1 MALTKKS
8 TNWIQLPFGYYL
20 TPAWFDSANELA
32 LDKLL
37 RPQLNCFKLMS
48 FCRMRSILVIC
59 AMWLLILAVGCKR
72 SGQQSRN
79 DNVLT
84 MQVSN
89 DPAADR
95 LRARTLLDKGRE
107 LYRTDQDAEAVLAF
121 MESVRLDPD
130 LAEAHFR
137 LGLGYES
144 LGKREEAEAE
154 YKKAVEA
161 YKKYFQEKREDPEA
175 HYALGQTYA
184 NLGQYSEA
192 IREYREATKLKEDD
206 PDIYYDLG
214 VAHTKLAQ
222 YDAAAAAFS
231 KSLEIDP
238 DYYRAQDGLD
248 EANEGVKRIRA
259 GRKHQADLLKKQKDE
274 ELKKVG
280 EGLAT
285 PTPARKP

>member
-1 MALTKKS
+1 
-8 TNWIQLPFGYYL
+8 
-20 TPAWFDSANELA
+20 
-32 LDKLL
+32 
-37 RPQLNCFKLMS
+37 
-48 FCRMRSILVIC
+48 MRSILIISAV
-59 AMWLLILAVGCKR
+59 WLMILATGCKR
-72 SGQQSRN
+72 NGQQSTN
-79 DNVLT
+79 NSAGPA
-84 MQVSN
+84 QVSN
-89 DPAADR
+89 SLPEDR
-95 LRARTLLDKGRE
+95 TRARAQLDKGKE
-107 LYRTDQDAEAVLAF
+107 LYRNDQDAEAVLALQ
-121 MESVRLDPD
+121 EAVRLDPD

-161 YKKYFQEKREDPEA
+161 YKKYFEENDNDAEA

-248 EANEGVKRIRA
+248 EAKEGVQRIRA
-259 GRKHQADLLKKQKDE
+259 GRKHQVDLLKKQKEE
-274 ELKKVG
+274 ELKKAG
-280 EGLAT
+280 EGSAS
-285 PTPARKP
+285 PTPKN

>member
-1 MALTKKS
+1 MEETRNSLEFPPLCLT
-8 TNWIQLPFGYYL
+8 TLPL
-20 TPAWFDSANELA
+20 LA
-32 LDKLL
+32 LDKSLL
-37 RPQLNCFKLMS
+37 SQPTCFQRWQS
-48 FCRMRSILVIC
+48 FYRMRSILIIC
-59 AMWLLILAVGCKR
+59 AVWLLVLATGCKR
-72 SGQQSRN
+72 SGQQST
-79 DNVLT
+79 DNSAGT
-84 MQVSN
+84 PQVSN
-89 DPAADR
+89 NLPEDR
-95 LRARTLLDKGRE
+95 TRARGLLDKGKE
-107 LYRTDQDAEAVLAF
+107 LYRNDHDDEAVLAF
-121 MESVRLDPD
+121 QEALKLDPD

-161 YKKYFQEKREDPEA
+161 YKKYFEEKDDDAEA

-184 NLGQYSEA
+184 NLSQYSEA
-192 IREYREATKLKEDD
+192 IREYRAATKLKEDD

-248 EANEGVKRIRA
+248 EAKEGIKRIRA
-259 GRKHQADLLKKQKDE
+259 GRKHQEDMLKKQKKEE
-274 ELKKVG
+274 ELKK
-280 EGLAT
+280 AAAS
-285 PTPARKP
+285 PTPED